1 MRLKKL
7 TIKGFRGFNDEQ
19 YILLDSNVI
28 LVYGLNGS
36 GKSSFTEAL
45 EWLFFGEIS
54 RQRLSRCKSEYQY
67 EEYLRNL
74 FYVSSDN
81 PFVEVEGTI
90 AGTSVVVRKE
100 IMLTGERFLIDGK
113 EVANLETLNL
123 NFEN

>member
-1 MRLKKL
+1 MRIRKL

-19 YILLDSNVI
+19 NILLDGNVV

-74 FYVSSDN
+74 FYTSSDN

-90 AGTSVVVRKE
+90 AGTPVVVRKE
-100 IMLTGERFLIDGK
+100 LTLSGEKFLIDGK
-113 EVANLETLNL
+113 EVANLGITQ
-123 NFEN
+123 FEF

>member
-19 YILLDSNVI
+19 HILLDSNVI

-113 EVANLETLNL
+113 EVANFETLN
-123 NFEN
+123 

>member
-1 MRLKKL
+1 MKLKKL
-7 TIKGFRGFNDEQ
+7 TAKGFRGFNDEQ
-19 YILLDSNVI
+19 PILLDSGIV

-74 FYVSSDN
+74 FYTKPEN
-81 PFVEVEGTI
+81 PFVEVEGII
-90 AGTSVVVRKE
+90 AGTPVVVRKE
-100 IMLTGERFLIDGK
+100 LSSTGEKLLVDG
-113 EVANLETLNL
+113 
-123 NFEN
+123 